1 MDEVLGDGWFG
12 TLVNGGL
19 GAYQSSMNAQAAIA
33 TAQAQAQVA
42 EQRRVEA
49 AQQQALAL
57 SMGNSKN
64 SQYVM
69 WGMGL
74 FALLFL
80 VRATNRG

>member
-1 MDEVLGDGWFG
+1 MDEILGAGWFG
-12 TLVNGGL
+12 TMVSGGL
-19 GAYQSSMNAQAAIA
+19 GAYQSTVNAEAAIASANAQAQI
-33 TAQAQAQVA
+33 A

-57 SMGNSKN
+57 SMGNSANKN
-64 SQYVM
+64 YVL

-74 FALLFL
+74 FAVLFL